1 MSRPSP
7 VPGAVLVRSADAEHQ
22 LQGLRTA
29 LSLAMGDRPAGL
41 YLAGGGVT
49 ALEALPGSEA
59 EACLTALVES
69 GVAIVAEDEGSTP
82 LAHGARRVS
91 RSQLLAALAEAEFQQ
106 TF

>member
-7 VPGAVLVRSADAEHQ
+7 APGAVLVRSADDEPQ

-41 YLAGGGVT
+41 YLAGAGVT
-49 ALEALPGSEA
+49 VLESPAGSEA
-59 EACLTALVES
+59 EACLVALLES
-69 GVAIVAEDEGSTP
+69 GVAIAVEDEGSAP

-91 RSQLLAALAEAEFQQ
+91 RAQLLAALAAAEFQQ